1 MADSMSSR
9 IEAWLKRLDEY
20 DDGYYNREPLIDDA
34 GYDSFKDMIYRH
46 LPPDHPRLSKVGHSV
61 CSPWPK
67 KKHTIAM
74 GSQNKVSSEGAI
86 REFVKK
92 TLDTLGV
99 KSAEW
104 VLQHK
109 IDGFSLELCYSQG
122 KLESGLT
129 RGDGFTGENIRENV
143 LMFRQVP
150 GLIPIKNDVIC
161 RGEGVLNKKDYELI
175 QKATGNKYKNARNAA
190 SGISRRLD
198 GSHSKYIRVIAY
210 DINAK
215 VTTETEK
222 IEILK
227 KLGFTTVD
235 TFICH
240 SIEEIIAIYKSIRD
254 LQRNKYPYD
263 IDGLVLKLNDINL
276 QEKLGVKKNRPEGQ
290 VALKFDSEKVVT
302 TIIGIILQVGR
313 TGRITPVVRLEDVEL
328 MGSTI
333 KKASVHNFSYMVE
346 MGIGIGAEVTLEKK
360 GDIIPQVTEVIM
372 EGDPFEKPTKCPSCG
387 GTIEDDGVNMWCRND
402 VCKDRD
408 INRIVYWIQ
417 TIGMKG
423 FSERFVA
430 RLWDLGK
437 IRSVSELYRLTTDD
451 FIAVEG
457 IGEKTVKTFFE
468 TIESTSELYLEKF
481 ITALGI
487 STCSTSTAEVLVE
500 KFGSWDK
507 INSIAPADLEKISG
521 FATISALSICE
532 GIAEVSSMASD
543 LLGVISI
550 KEKKKGILTGKSFC
564 VTGSLSSMGRK
575 EFQAV
580 VVDNGGIA
588 KDSVSEGLTYLVT
601 NDKESG
607 SSKNQK
613 AQKLG
618 VTLIN
623 EDEFLSLIG
632 GLQKKEPPKNENKKE
647 SLMIVSERLF

>member
-1 MADSMSSR
+1 MVDNMKAR
-9 IEAWLKRLDEY
+9 IEAWLEKL
-20 DDGYYNREPLIDDA
+20 DGYDNAYYNNQPIIDDA
-34 GYDSFKDMIYRH
+34 GYDAFKDMVYRN
-46 LPPDHPRLSKVGHSV
+46 LPPDHPRLNKVGHTV
-61 CSPWPK
+61 CSQWPK

-74 GSQNKVSSEGAI
+74 GSQNKVSSEAAI
-86 REFVKK
+86 REWIQK
-92 TLDTLGV
+92 TLSTLGL

-122 KLESGLT
+122 KLDSGIT
-129 RGDGFTGENIRENV
+129 RGDGYTGENIYENV
-143 LMFRQVP
+143 LLFRQVP
-150 GLIPIKNDVIC
+150 GITPIKNDIVV
-161 RGEGVLNKKDYELI
+161 RGEGVLDKDAYKLI
-175 QKATGNKYKNARNAA
+175 QDATGNKYKNARNAA

-198 GSHSKYIRVIAY
+198 GSHSKYIQVIAY

-215 VTTETEK
+215 VSSETDK
-222 IEILK
+222 IGVLK
-227 KLGFTTVD
+227 KLGFTTVE
-235 TFICH
+235 TFICN
-240 SIEEIIAIYKSIRD
+240 SVDEVIAIYKTIRD
-254 LQRNKYPYD
+254 KQRTKYPYD

-276 QEKLGVKKNRPEGQ
+276 QEKLGVKNNRPEGQ

-313 TGRITPVVRLEDVEL
+313 TGKITPVVRLEDVEL

-346 MGIGIGAEVTLEKK
+346 MGIGIGAEIAVQKC
-360 GDIIPQVTEVIM
+360 GDIIPQVSEVIT

-387 GTIEDDGVNMWCRND
+387 GPIEDDGVNMWCRND
-402 VCKDRD
+402 VCKERD

-417 TIGMKG
+417 TLGMKG

-430 RLWDLGK
+430 RLWDMGK
-437 IRSVSELYRLTTDD
+437 IRLTSDLYKLTADD
-451 FIAVEG
+451 FIAIEG
-457 IGEKTVKTFFE
+457 MGEKTIKTFFE

-487 STCSTSTAEVLVE
+487 PTCSTSTAEVLVE

-507 INSIAPADLEKISG
+507 IACITPSDLEKISG
-521 FATISALSICE
+521 FAATSALSVCE
-532 GIAEVSSMASD
+532 GIAEVGSMAKD
-543 LLGVISI
+543 LLNVVKI
-550 KEKKKGILTGKSFC
+550 KEKKKGVLTGMSFC

-580 VVDNGGIA
+580 VVDNGGLA

-601 NDKESG
+601 NDKDSG

-618 VTLIN
+618 VKLIN

-632 GLQKKEPPKNENKKE
+632 GFKKKEAPKKSETKE
-647 SLMIVSERLF
+647 SLTLVSEKLF